1 MSFKPRGRFARPT
14 RPRNRRL
21 LSHFIEPRGTLEHVL
36 LEFDNGMLETALKRA
51 YETVK
56 SRHAKD
62 KGFDTGCPTQNLL
75 QKLGSVARG
84 FNDVKRR
91 AGEPASQS
99 DSTNLSMS

>member
-1 MSFKPRGRFARPT
+1 M
-14 RPRNRRL
+14 
-21 LSHFIEPRGTLEHVL
+21 L
-36 LEFDNGMLETALKRA
+36 LEFDYGMLETALKRA

-62 KGFDTGCPTQNLL
+62 KGLDAGCATQNLL

-99 DSTNLSMS
+99 DSTNLSMW